1 MMGWSR
7 SFVDT
12 LFMAFITTLPEIA
25 VTLLALRLRVLD
37 MAMGNQLGSSLF
49 NVAIL
54 AIDDIFYTWGPLLA
68 DASPVHGGTAIA
80 TVVMSGLVVIGL
92 MIRPQGRELR
102 VLSWVSV
109 RLPPGPFGEFA
120 SLMLVCAFTGALL
133 VRLRQPVL
141 IPTSWSSSRSGRQA
155 LAWWRRMTR

>member
-1 MMGWSR
+1 MMGSSR
-7 SFVDT
+7 SFVGT

-25 VTLLALRLRVLD
+25 FTLLALRLRALD
-37 MAMGNQLGSSLF
+37 MALGNQLGSSLF

-54 AIDDIFYTWGPLLA
+54 AIDDTFYTWEPLLA
-68 DASPVHGGTAIA
+68 DVLSVHGGTAIA
-80 TVVMSGLVVIGL
+80 AVVMSGLVMIGL

-120 SLMLVCAFTGALL
+120 SLLLVCAFTGALL

-155 LAWWRRMTR
+155 FAWWRRMTR